1 MFGFI
6 PFIESFFLLSLGI
19 TFVLIFLM
27 VFHFKQ
33 RIEKLEKKN
42 NNLSDLSN
50 KIVKEITNLHS
61 LYLLQQQNQNQNQN
75 QNIPRNFLNPKEHI
89 SENIRITTSI
99 PITVDNNNY
108 SYEEEPYKKIVVM
121 DTIVNDDIMTIESDS
136 YGDEDDDD
144 DDLESN
150 DSESIFVLEEVNEFS
165 IQDTKEEIHLIKL
178 YNDDIE
184 KRDEE
189 GKRLQDI
196 SDGIV
201 EKLDKEEE
209 EEIVI
214 KEEKQEE
221 TIPVVEKNNIPVSSQ
236 MDYRKMNISNLRIL
250 AISKGLC
257 SDTSKIKRADL
268 IKLLESES
276 ESEI

>member
-19 TFVLIFLM
+19 TFILIFLM

-61 LYLLQQQNQNQNQN
+61 IYLQNQQQQQQP
-75 QNIPRNFLNPKEHI
+75 PRHFVNPKEHI
-89 SENIRITTSI
+89 CENIRITTSM
-99 PITVDNNNY
+99 PISVDNNNCNY
-108 SYEEEPYKKIVVM
+108 NDINENNYAGAEPYKKIVVM
-121 DTIVNDDIMTIESDS
+121 DTIINDDIMTIESDS
-136 YGDEDDDD
+136 EYDEEEND
-144 DDLESN
+144 ES
-150 DSESIFVLEEVNEFS
+150 DFEETGSESESVFNLEEVNEFS
-165 IQDTKEEIHLIKL
+165 VQDTKEEIHLIK
-178 YNDDIE
+178 YVDKDEIE
-184 KRDEE
+184 LDRIQ
-189 GKRLQDI
+189 KRLDEI
-196 SDGIV
+196 LV
-201 EKLDKEEE
+201 ELDENDKKL
-209 EEIVI
+209 
-214 KEEKQEE
+214 E
-221 TIPVVEKNNIPVSSQ
+221 TITEPTPVETMPDI
-236 MDYRKMNISNLRIL
+236 MDYRKMNISKLRIL

-276 ESEI
+276 EI